1 MEKKTK
7 LKSSTIEWRPTGDAR
22 RPLFPPSLLSEHNAT
37 ILKRPKKRKK
47 SVPFAAATP
56 RSRAMPSAAALR
68 SSARRPGTV
77 SVPSRGTPT
86 DSGPAL
92 AMLALLGR
100 EKGMRISHGKRDSAR
115 AKARE
120 ENEEG
125 RGNSDGRAQT
135 LQLFRRATHSP
146 SSTKQ
151 TQKERREERASRVLL
166 RQLEALGDL
175 LRSLF
180 SLLSPQLA
188 FELKGAPPASFI
200 WSSKAFPDW
209 LEGHL
214 KRKRQFFLLR
224 WSSGDRER
232 SRSARSL
239 FA

>member
-1 MEKKTK
+1 
-7 LKSSTIEWRPTGDAR
+7 
-22 RPLFPPSLLSEHNAT
+22 
-37 ILKRPKKRKK
+37 
-47 SVPFAAATP
+47 
-56 RSRAMPSAAALR
+56 MPSAAALR

-86 DSGPAL
+86 ESGPAL
-92 AMLALLGR
+92 EMLALLGR

-135 LQLFRRATHSP
+135 LQLFHRATHSS

-175 LRSLF
+175 RWLF

-200 WSSKAFPDW
+200 WSSKAFPHGTKNSFLVCQLRGARGKVAARGLFLSTKQSIALFD
-209 LEGHL
+209 EPAH
-214 KRKRQFFLLR
+214 QFHRRRHPCSHF
-224 WSSGDRER
+224 ER
-232 SRSARSL
+232 APRSAMKCLDFPKMSPFL
-239 FA
+239 H

>member
-1 MEKKTK
+1 VEKKTK

-56 RSRAMPSAAALR
+56 RSRAMPSAATLR

>member
-1 MEKKTK
+1 MM
-7 LKSSTIEWRPTGDAR
+7 GG
-22 RPLFPPSLLSEHNAT
+22 
-37 ILKRPKKRKK
+37 LKRFNFF
-47 SVPFAAATP
+47 V
-56 RSRAMPSAAALR
+56 
-68 SSARRPGTV
+68 
-77 SVPSRGTPT
+77 
-86 DSGPAL
+86 
-92 AMLALLGR
+92 
-100 EKGMRISHGKRDSAR
+100 
-115 AKARE
+115 
-120 ENEEG
+120 
-125 RGNSDGRAQT
+125 
-135 LQLFRRATHSP
+135 
-146 SSTKQ
+146 
-151 TQKERREERASRVLL
+151 ERRTLLLRQNKLRKSGGERASRVLL

-180 SLLSPQLA
+180 SLISPQLA